1 MLKAELVTVRD
12 NRVSIQVR
20 DTKTDEV
27 ANYTYDDLL
36 VAMGKGLKVEGVLWT
51 GRQIN
56 TLVIRDLVKR
66 DTPYTRGE
74 EVNPSKYD
82 TSEAQIKARL
92 AITELADYTSGSVA
106 NKEKVV
112 KAKTETDKAVKP
124 KSKSGGAKSSTK
136 KTNKV
141 EDSTKKVNK
150 KAKAPVSTTKS
161 KKDLIVL
168 SVNTDF
174 RYICTSEAEI
184 HIASNI
190 TEEGIKKA
198 DKKLNDNFILK
209 DAQGNGV
216 SFTSVIKGTSGVAVY
231 PAFSPELTCPNKM
244 VVLNISEDGKVSAEK
259 V

>member
-1 MLKAELVTVRD
+1 MLKAEGVIVSGGTV
-12 NRVSIQVR
+12 SLQIR

-27 ANYTYDDLL
+27 TNCTYDDLL
-36 VAMGKGLKVEGVLWT
+36 VAMGRGLEIEGVVWT
-51 GRQIN
+51 GKQIN
-56 TLVIRDLVKR
+56 TLVIRDSVNR

-74 EVNPSKYD
+74 EVKPSKYD

-92 AITELADYTSGSVA
+92 AITELTNATVGGAV
-106 NKEKVV
+106 NKEKAVKVKTEMDKPV
-112 KAKTETDKAVKP
+112 KAKA
-124 KSKSGGAKSSTK
+124 KSVSAKSSTK

-141 EDSTKKVNK
+141 ENSTKKVDK
-150 KAKAPVSTTKS
+150 KSKAPASATKS

-174 RYICTSEAEI
+174 SYICTSRAEI

-216 SFTSVIKGTSGVAVY
+216 SFTSIIKGTSGVAVY
-231 PAFSPELTCPNKM
+231 PAFSPELACPNKM
-244 VVLNISEDGKVSAEK
+244 VILNISEDGKVSAER